1 MNRDDIIRMARE
13 AGGSSGGIWG
23 FTVIELERFFKLAY
37 EAGAAAERKRLREEI
52 HSCHANC
59 DHPVCVAVRKER
71 KECANKV
78 GEFARKWWSIHCASN
93 KHLETTRKA
102 HEDFCALQSAIRAR
116 GQE

>member
-1 MNRDDIIRMARE
+1 MTDRE
-13 AGGSSGGIWG
+13 LLG

-71 KECANKV
+71 EECAKV
-78 GEFARKWWSIHCASN
+78 CEQEALRWPPSRDFTLCA
-93 KHLETTRKA
+93 A
-102 HEDFCALQSAIRAR
+102 AIRAR
-116 GQE
+116 GQA

>member
-13 AGGSSGGIWG
+13 AGGSSGGILG

-71 KECANKV
+71 KRFASECIDIVAMHGGSVKI
-78 GEFARKWWSIHCASN
+78 EA
-93 KHLETTRKA
+93 
-102 HEDFCALQSAIRAR
+102 AIRAR